1 MTNPAPHYVEEKTI
15 TVIDGLRI
23 ETYSPN
29 FVKVVD
35 TKVFGDEPSNCY
47 NSVVRAAAD
56 FAGHPAVDAYI
67 TEMEAVR
74 ESYRKQMEHLHKNAN
89 FGAPK
94 AA

>member
-15 TVIDGLRI
+15 AVIDGLRV
-23 ETYSPN
+23 ETYSPS

-35 TKVFGDEPSNCY
+35 TAVFGDEPSDCY

-67 TEMEAVR
+67 ADMEIIRAN
-74 ESYRKQMEHLHKNAN
+74 YRKQMEHLHKNAS

-94 AA
+94 SA

>member
-1 MTNPAPHYVEEKTI
+1 MTNPAPYYVEKKTI
-15 TVIDGLRI
+15 AVIDGLRI

-29 FVKVVD
+29 FVRVLD
-35 TKVFGDEPSNCY
+35 TTVFGDEPSDCY
-47 NSVVRAAAD
+47 NSIVRGAAD

-67 TEMEAVR
+67 AEMEIAR
-74 ESYRKQMEHLHKNAN
+74 EEYRKQVEYLHKNAS